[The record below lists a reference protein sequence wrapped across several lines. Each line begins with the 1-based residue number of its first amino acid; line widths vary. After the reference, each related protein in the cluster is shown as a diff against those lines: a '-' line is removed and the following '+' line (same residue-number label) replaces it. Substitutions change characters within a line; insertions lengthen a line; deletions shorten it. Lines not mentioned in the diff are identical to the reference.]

1 MESGMSRGWKG
12 PQEGKKPTQVHFL
25 HQAGHMPDQL
35 FSNEWFLPLPAQ
47 HHDCN
52 APLNVIFNMLK
63 SPPPLTW
70 HFIVYAWLYFILV
83 RSRGIWQL
91 A

>member
-1 MESGMSRGWKG
+1 MSRGWKE
-12 PQEGKKPTQVHFL
+12 PQEGEKKTHKFTFSIR
-25 HQAGHMPDQL
+25 QATCPLPDQL

-47 HHDCN
+47 HHDCS
-52 APLNVIFNMLK
+52 APLNVIFKMLK
-63 SPPPLTW
+63 SPPLLTW
-70 HFIVYAWLYFILV
+70 HFIVYSWLYFILV